1 MQKQKESNCKNAF
14 CFKNSYCTTVG
25 WTVIS
30 RRLWKSSILTLS
42 LTYNNHSLMS
52 NLFGTQI
59 ERLFWSTNW
68 ANCATY
74 CWKLSSWWYW
84 GRFHQHFTCALF
96 VQKFIQSQTL
106 SREKLLKGLSC
117 EKYLHKMLM
126 KLTPEW
132 HFSYQMPCACVIF
145 LIWLKQPLK
154 LCIGDN
160 SCSSSSSQV
169 GRGGWSRVEFTSCT
183 QIRHSLNSILLRICN
198 NQNYNWKFG

>member
-1 MQKQKESNCKNAF
+1 LLHKLLLYDSWLDSNLAEALEIVNLDSQP
-14 CFKNSYCTTVG
+14 NY
-25 WTVIS
+25 
-30 RRLWKSSILTLS
+30 
-42 LTYNNHSLMS
+42 HSLMS

-68 ANCATY
+68 ANCAIY

-84 GRFHQHFTCALF
+84 GRFHQHFTCAFF

-106 SREKLLKGLSC
+106 SREKLLKGLSY

-126 KLTPEW
+126 KLTSEW

-169 GRGGWSRVEFTSCT
+169 GRGGWSILSRVYQLYSNSSFFEFYFVTN
-183 QIRHSLNSILLRICN
+183 L
-198 NQNYNWKFG
+198 